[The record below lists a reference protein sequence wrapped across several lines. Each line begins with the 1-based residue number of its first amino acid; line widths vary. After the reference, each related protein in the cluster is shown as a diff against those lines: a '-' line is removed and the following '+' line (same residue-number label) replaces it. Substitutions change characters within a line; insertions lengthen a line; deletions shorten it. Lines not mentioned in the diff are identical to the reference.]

1 LEKRGVVMSWPS
13 NYPDPK
19 DDDRK
24 LAETSTAAPSPSGI
38 LKDFKVGFT
47 LAVKNFLSF
56 GLAMLGIILIT
67 VLLLLLIV
75 LFILIPLL
83 FTMGLPFIIQLAETI
98 ASGFRATTGLTL
110 VMLIMFLVLPILGP
124 FFVALG
130 AIFGMARELVE
141 SDGTQAESA
150 FSWYGK
156 RGLSLLGG
164 GAIHFLIT
172 LAPLVVAFL
181 VVSYPTWN
189 PPSNEELQVIIPLIV
204 IWIILVNGMLSLT
217 YPGIID
223 GLSAVKAAGRSVR
236 LACQF
241 PVRVLGAWLI
251 ITVLV
256 TVPLIPV
263 INEVAF
269 IWAPIIPSD
278 LLEPYGAVALL
289 TLLFVIIP
297 AVSIVL
303 TRIYMILTAKV
314 DATYTQGAE

>member
-1 LEKRGVVMSWPS
+1 MSWPS
-13 NYPDPK
+13 NYPDPP
-19 DDDRK
+19 DNDRK
-24 LAETSTAAPSPSGI
+24 VAETSTTAPSPSGI

-67 VLLLLLIV
+67 LLLLLLIV
-75 LFILIPLL
+75 LFILIPIL
-83 FTMGLPFIIQLAETI
+83 FTMGLPFLLQLVEVI
-98 ASGFRATTGLTL
+98 VNGFQATTGLTL

-130 AIFGMARELVE
+130 ALFGMARELVE

-181 VVSYPTWN
+181 AISYPTWN
-189 PPSNEELQVIIPLIV
+189 PPSDKELQGIIPLIV
-204 IWIILVNGMLSLT
+204 VWIVLVNGMLSLT

-223 GLSAVKAAGRSVR
+223 GLSAVRAAGRSIK
-236 LACQF
+236 LACRF
-241 PVRVLGAWLI
+241 PLRVLGAWLI

-269 IWAPIIPSD
+269 LWGPIIPSE
-278 LLEPYGAVALL
+278 LLEPYGALAIL